1 MSQAELLLQYGSSIQ
16 DDIARFETT
25 GSKVVMDGQQA
36 KENVAID
43 LVHGLAADG
52 IPIPSTIPS

>member
-1 MSQAELLLQYGSSIQ
+1 LQYGSGIQ

-25 GSKVVMDGQQA
+25 GSKVVMDGEHA

-43 LVHGLAADG
+43 LIHGVAADG
-52 IPIPSTIPS
+52 PIPSTIPS